1 MTYRKGGWVSLSS
14 SDKFG
19 VEMPEDFVIG
29 FGGGT
34 WIDGTGRGCS
44 ITNYGSMVLCGYNL
58 IYLDNNQFRVQGD
71 VCEIF
76 VEIEDESGVEIPKQ
90 VIYHKE
96 NKHSVMFGLIDGTE
110 IEQGLD
116 DVVYLVWTP

>member
-1 MTYRKGGWVSLSS
+1 MTYRKGGCVSLSS

-19 VEMPEDFVIG
+19 VEIPDDFVIG

-34 WIDGTGRGCS
+34 WIDGTGRGFS
-44 ITNYGSMVLCGYNL
+44 VTDYGSMVLCDYTLN
-58 IYLDNNQFRVQGD
+58 YLDNNQFRVRGD
-71 VCEIF
+71 ICEVF
-76 VEIEDESGVEIPKQ
+76 VEVMDESGVPIPTQ

-96 NKHSVMFGLIDGTE
+96 NKHSVMFGLIDGSE

-116 DVVYLVWTP
+116 DLVYLVWTP

>member
-1 MTYRKGGWVSLSS
+1 MSS

-19 VEMPEDFVIG
+19 VEIPDDFVIG

-34 WIDGTGRGCS
+34 WIDGTGRGFS
-44 ITNYGSMVLCGYNL
+44 VTDYGSMVLCDYTLN
-58 IYLDNNQFRVQGD
+58 YLDNNQFRVRGD
-71 VCEIF
+71 ICEVF
-76 VEIEDESGVEIPKQ
+76 VEVMDESGVPIPTQ

-96 NKHSVMFGLIDGTE
+96 NTHSVMFGLIDGTE

-116 DVVYLVWTP
+116 DLVYIVWTP